1 MIIKEQKF
9 NVEVAQDLTKEWYG
23 QNWPVVYILN
33 DRKEAY
39 IGETTSITTRM
50 RQHLKSEDKNKLTTI
65 NIISHDEFNKSAVLD
80 VESKLIEYMSAD
92 NTYKIIN
99 SNSGMRDHN
108 YFEKE
113 KYEKLFRNIWE
124 ELRKKKIVKQHLDVL
139 VNSELF
145 KYTPYKRL
153 TDEQF
158 SVAYDIV
165 LDILIMVQTG
175 QTSVTIVN
183 GEAGTGKTVLAMY
196 IMKLFADKKVLE
208 FLSEENESV
217 LEQFKQA
224 QEKLQ
229 NFKVAL
235 VVPMTSLRNTLRK
248 VARSIEGLSA
258 KMILGPNDVVKDE
271 YDLLIVDESHR
282 LYRRVG
288 LTGFGAFDNVNKK
301 LEFDKEATQ
310 LEWILA
316 SSKHQ
321 IFFYDR
327 LQSIRP
333 SDVRE
338 EDFMK
343 LMSKN
348 NFGQYNIISQL
359 RSQGGNDYLKYI
371 KELFSETPPKNK
383 LSFENYDFKLYDNIV
398 DVKNVIESHNE
409 EVGLSRLIAGYAWE
423 WKTKKLTYDEAVSK
437 GVYDIIIQDHKFI
450 WNTTNSGWAI
460 DENTVKEMGSIHT
473 TQGYDLNYAGVII
486 GNDIYYDKKS
496 ERIEINPDNYF
507 DKKGKQSIKNYEELR
522 NYIINIYIV
531 LLSRAI
537 KGTYLYICDENLKDY
552 FKNYIY

>member
-437 GVYDIIIQDHKFI
+437 GVYDIIIQDQKFI